1 MNKDPGKD
9 TNGPENIGFMIQDV
23 ARLMRREYN
32 RRVQVT
38 GMTQAQWRA
47 IMVLWRNPGI
57 SQARLADILEM
68 QPISVARLLDRMQG
82 GGLVERHPDPTDRRA
97 VRLYLSEK
105 AEPLRQRLCAY
116 GAETRQLVLEG
127 ISAKEQEQLMN
138 ILNRMR
144 GNMAETEEAPLAAA
158 EGEE

>member
-1 MNKDPGKD
+1 MNKDQ
-9 TNGPENIGFMIQDV
+9 NGVENIGFMVQDV

-82 GGLVERHPDPTDRRA
+82 ASLVERQPDPTDRRA
-97 VRLYLSEK
+97 VRLFLSDK

-116 GAETRQLVLEG
+116 GAETRKLVLEG
-127 ISAKEQEQLMN
+127 ISPKEQEQLMD

-144 GNMAETEEAPLAAA
+144 ANMAETEEAPLAIT
-158 EGEE
+158 EGQE

>member
-1 MNKDPGKD
+1 MNKDQ
-9 TNGPENIGFMIQDV
+9 NGPENIGFMIQDV

-82 GGLVERHPDPTDRRA
+82 QSLVERQPDPTDRRA
-97 VRLYLSEK
+97 VRLYLSDK

-116 GAETRQLVLEG
+116 GAETRAHVLEG
-127 ISAKEQEQLMN
+127 ISAKEQETLMN
-138 ILNRMR
+138 ILDRMR
-144 GNMAETEEAPLAAA
+144 ANMAETEEAPLAAA